1 MVAFQKIYLFLK
13 DEINVYNQDKKNSLK
28 LMQRQ
33 WDTSST
39 EFALIQQLLQ
49 TLVTI
54 ELTNNFICLNEQKRL
69 EDIDAIITVSQVP
82 DHFLP
87 SFMSIQLFMAN

>member
-13 DEINVYNQDKKNSLK
+13 DEINVYNQDKKNSLNDAETMGYK
-28 LMQRQ
+28 QHRICSNPTTFT
-33 WDTSST
+33 DI
-39 EFALIQQLLQ
+39 A
-49 TLVTI
+49 I
-54 ELTNNFICLNEQKRL
+54 ELTNNCLNEQKRL

-87 SFMSIQLFMAN
+87 ALCKSNYSWQIRFF